1 MAKAIKIIERKRRQQ
16 QHIDVRRYWTV
27 CVRTYGFL
35 HELHFSSSI
44 FFMLLCGGWINTSK
58 WYRKF
63 STSKAFHTTHPQS
76 SELWQRNPRLF
87 HAYFSSIPSPLHRL
101 LCTVANIADKY
112 NEQNNRKIFSTTYV
126 WRDFFLFFFD
136 SAFTSCHSAC
146 SLASSLGYRIGSDN
160 DMHYLVCWRLTRT
173 TLTIRISF
181 QPYVFMFI
189 AFWFRRKQQSKSL
202 QHIDVTLKRALRV
215 CAQRKRTCLYANR
228 MIIFAVRSILTE
240 SNQNNL
246 LCHTYKLWIQRSRM
260 QYRKD
265 THREGDYRSG
275 FCFYCLLLL
284 FVFRCLFTV
293 LALPPPIGT
302 YIKLQ
307 NNNTFQAA
315 RQQ

>member
-126 WRDFFLFFFD
+126 WRDFFY
-136 SAFTSCHSAC
+136 
-146 SLASSLGYRIGSDN
+146 SSS
-160 DMHYLVCWRLTRT
+160 T
-173 TLTIRISF
+173 
-181 QPYVFMFI
+181 
-189 AFWFRRKQQSKSL
+189 
-202 QHIDVTLKRALRV
+202 
-215 CAQRKRTCLYANR
+215 
-228 MIIFAVRSILTE
+228 
-240 SNQNNL
+240 
-246 LCHTYKLWIQRSRM
+246 
-260 QYRKD
+260 
-265 THREGDYRSG
+265 
-275 FCFYCLLLL
+275 LLLL
-284 FVFRCLFTV
+284 HAIQLVRWLHHLVTES
-293 LALPPPIGT
+293 APIMICIIW
-302 YIKLQ
+302 Y
-307 NNNTFQAA
+307 ADD
-315 RQQ
+315 